1 MANGLYP
8 IPGFHDPFSSLT
20 HLLAAPLFAILAIPL
35 LRRGLGNG
43 VRVASLAVFACSAVL
58 LLSLSGVYHLL
69 PDDTAGRE
77 VLRRLDNGAVFVLIA
92 GTFTPAHAIL
102 FCGPERW
109 LPLLVIWGA
118 AATGITLRSVF
129 GDLPEA
135 VGLTF
140 YLGLGWAGTI
150 SVAMIWQH
158 YGLELIRPLF
168 WGGLAYTAGAVLEF
182 LRSPNLVPG
191 VVGPHEVFHLL
202 VLLGLGFHWWFVW
215 KVAPGGLSSWRRW
228 PEIEKERRGR

>member
-1 MANGLYP
+1 MANALHA
-8 IPGFHDPFSSLT
+8 IPGFREPFSSLT
-20 HLLAAPLFAILAIPL
+20 HLLAVPLFAALAIPL
-35 LRRGLGNG
+35 LRRGRGNR
-43 VRVASLAVFACSAVL
+43 VRVVL
-58 LLSLSGVYHLL
+58 LLSMSGVFHLL
-69 PDDTAGRE
+69 RHETAGRE

-102 FCGPERW
+102 FQGPERW
-109 LPLLVIWGA
+109 LPLLVIWA
-118 AATGITLRSVF
+118 AAITGITLRAVF

-150 SVAMIWQH
+150 SAAMIWQH
-158 YGLELIRPLF
+158 YGLGLVRPLF

-182 LRSPNLVPG
+182 FRWPNLVPD

-202 VLLGLGFHWWFVW
+202 VLLGLGFHWRFVW
-215 KVAPGGLSSWRRW
+215 ELAPGGLPSR
-228 PEIEKERRGR
+228 RRGGYE